1 MQKLSWYRKKNVS
14 RLFTFSILDGH
25 IIVTFIKASSK
36 MMKVNLNIKT

>member
-1 MQKLSWYRKKNVS
+1 MQKLSWYRKNVS

-36 MMKVNLNIKT
+36 NDDSELKY